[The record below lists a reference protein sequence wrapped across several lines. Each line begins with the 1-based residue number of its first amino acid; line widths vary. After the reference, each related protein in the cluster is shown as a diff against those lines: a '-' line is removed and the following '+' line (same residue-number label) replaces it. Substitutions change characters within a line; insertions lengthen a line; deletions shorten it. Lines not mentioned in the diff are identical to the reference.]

1 MSTQQLRGERA
12 GSEVRWHPPHMT
24 SAALRKGQNRP
35 LTDGAG
41 EPCPRVQ
48 VILRWRDPESVA
60 DVDISALVL
69 GADGKVRTDDDLIFY
84 NAPVGADGAVR
95 LVGKTESEDG
105 SEDRVAIDV
114 EALPSSVH
122 HVAIAASLQHDDGL
136 GFGSLGELSLTVLDQ
151 AGEELFGYDI
161 TDASTETAF
170 VFGELYLRSDQW
182 KFRAV
187 GQGWAEGLAGLAT
200 DYGIS
205 IDASEPEA
213 KVETASDPEP
223 VVQARAQDELAS
235 SEGDGAADT
244 GTGDPIEDLSCGNT
258 SVETM
263 GVEPDRQNDELV
275 AEAGTAS
282 AEIASMA
289 APSGDPEVD
298 TDEVSADLA
307 AVVDETPT
315 VAERA
320 VTVARR
326 NTSGVRTQKPKPKPA
341 APPPLTLGGANW
353 HAARLFSIYGV
364 GAQEEQEKRAT
375 SALLASAMAVKEFGR
390 TLVSRL
396 GGPTGTIECYQ
407 EVSFKLGDRTVVPD
421 GVIVAAGR
429 GGRVWT
435 ALLET
440 KTGSNALRPGQ
451 VEAYVDVAV
460 SRGFD
465 AVVTLSNEIA
475 VIGGDHPAAVDRKR
489 LKKVALH
496 HLSWAEVLH
505 EARMQAVHRGVEDR
519 HQAWI
524 LHELIRYLE
533 HPKSGAATF
542 DDMGPAWVHVREA
555 VRSGTLRPANAKI
568 ADVVSSWDRL
578 TQHLAMRLTSELGVP
593 AWVVVSRA
601 LSADAAA
608 RQKEAISTV
617 LKDGTLQAHLR
628 VQRAAGVLHVVADL
642 KTNKVRVSVDLDA
655 PREGG
660 ASRRVNWLLRQLNS
674 APDDLFVEILC
685 SKKDQAAAEHLK
697 NVREDNAALVPV
709 SAADVRSFRLSK
721 SFPMGQ
727 KRNGLQG
734 GFVSSVNAAV
744 DRFYYDV
751 VQGIKPWVK
760 PAAKLPAAVAEEAA
774 ETIEELDRAAAR
786 INGSEP
792 IA

>member
-1 MSTQQLRGERA
+1 
-12 GSEVRWHPPHMT
+12 MT

-35 LTDGAG
+35 LTDGTG
-41 EPCPRVQ
+41 EPCSRVQ
-48 VILRWRDPESVA
+48 VILRWSDPDSTA
-60 DVDISALVL
+60 DVDISALLL
-69 GADGKVRTDDDLIFY
+69 GPDGKVRSDEDLVFY
-84 NAPVGADGAVR
+84 NSPVGADGAVR

-114 EALPSSVH
+114 EALPASIH
-122 HVAIAASLQHDDGL
+122 QVAIAASLQHDDGL
-136 GFGSLGELSLTVLDQ
+136 GFGSLGGLSLTVLNH

-170 VFGELYLRSDQW
+170 VFGELYLRADQW

-187 GQGWAEGLAGLAT
+187 GQGWEAGLAGLAT

-205 IDASEPEA
+205 VDASDAGAE
-213 KVETASDPEP
+213 VETGTVLRSAVTGPE
-223 VVQARAQDELAS
+223 DEAVHAEAGS
-235 SEGDGAADT
+235 GGPT
-244 GTGDPIEDLSCGNT
+244 VDPIEDLSFGDTTAT
-258 SVETM
+258 SATDGASQDLVVE
-263 GVEPDRQNDELV
+263 D
-275 AEAGTAS
+275 GTAP

-298 TDEVSADLA
+298 SDEVSADFA
-307 AVVDETPT
+307 AVVEEVPAAVVPTATP
-315 VAERA
+315 V
-320 VTVARR
+320 RR
-326 NTSGVRTQKPKPKPA
+326 NASGVRTQKPKPKPA
-341 APPPLTLGGANW
+341 APPPLTLGGPNW

-390 TLVSRL
+390 TLISRL
-396 GGPTGTIECYQ
+396 GGPAGTIECYQ

-440 KTGSNALRPGQ
+440 KTGANALRPDQ

-475 VIGGDHPAAVDRKR
+475 IIGGDHPAAVDRKR

-519 HQAWI
+519 HQSWI

-542 DDMGPAWVHVREA
+542 DDMGPAWVPVREA
-555 VRSGTLRPANAKI
+555 VRTGTLRAANAKI
-568 ADVVSSWDRL
+568 GDVVRSWDRL
-578 TQHLAMRLTSELGVP
+578 TQHLAMRLTSDLGVP

-601 LSADAAA
+601 LSADAPA
-608 RQKEAISTV
+608 RQKDAVATV
-617 LKDGTLQAHLR
+617 LRDGTLQAHLR
-628 VQRAAGVLHVVADL
+628 IQRAAGVLHVVADL
-642 KTNKVRVSVDLDA
+642 KANKVHVSVDLDA

-660 ASRRVNWLLRQLNS
+660 ASRRVNWLLRQLKT
-674 APDDLFVEILC
+674 APDDVFVEVLC
-685 SKKDQAAAEHLK
+685 AKKDQAAAEHLK
-697 NVREDNAALVPV
+697 NLRDDNAALVPD
-709 SAADVRSFRLSK
+709 SAADVRSFRLKK

-734 GFVSSVNAAV
+734 GFVTSVNAAV

-760 PAAKLPAAVAEEAA
+760 PAARLPADVAEEAA
-774 ETIEELDRAAAR
+774 ETIEGLDRAAAE
-786 INGSEP
+786 IADSGSTV
-792 IA
+792 

>member
-1 MSTQQLRGERA
+1 
-12 GSEVRWHPPHMT
+12 MT

-41 EPCPRVQ
+41 EPCSRVQ
-48 VILRWRDPESVA
+48 VILRWRDPESTA
-60 DVDISALVL
+60 DVDISALLL
-69 GADGKVRTDDDLIFY
+69 GADGRVRSDDDLVFY

-114 EALPSSVH
+114 EALPGSIH
-122 HVAIAASLQHDDGL
+122 QVAIAASLQHDDGL
-136 GFGSLGELSLTVLDQ
+136 GFGSLGGLSLTVLDH
-151 AGEELFGYDI
+151 AGEELFAYDI

-170 VFGELYLRSDQW
+170 VFGELYLRADQW

-187 GQGWAEGLAGLAT
+187 GQGWDAGLAGLAT

-205 IDASEPEA
+205 IDASDPEPEA
-213 KVETASDPEP
+213 ASEAESDAPAAAP
-223 VVQARAQDELAS
+223 AGSVS
-235 SEGDGAADT
+235 SESDIVGVGAV
-244 GTGDPIEDLSCGNT
+244 DPIEDLSYGDT
-258 SVETM
+258 SVETA
-263 GVEPDRQNDELV
+263 GPTPDRQNDELV
-275 AEAGTAS
+275 AEAGTAP

-298 TDEVSADLA
+298 TDDVSADLA
-307 AVVDETPT
+307 AVVDEAPAAAEPA
-315 VAERA
+315 VAPG
-320 VTVARR
+320 RR

-407 EVSFKLGDRTVVPD
+407 EVSFKLGERTVVPD

-440 KTGSNALRPGQ
+440 KTGSNALRPDQ

-460 SRGFD
+460 NRGFD

-505 EARMQAVHRGVEDR
+505 EARMQALHRGVEDR

-542 DDMGPAWVHVREA
+542 DDMGPAWVQVREA
-555 VRSGTLRPANAKI
+555 VRSGTLRAANAKI
-568 ADVVSSWDRL
+568 ADVVRSWDRL

-608 RQKEAISTV
+608 RQKEAVSKV
-617 LKDGTLQAHLR
+617 LEDGTLQAHLR
-628 VQRAAGVLHVVADL
+628 IQRAAGVLHVVADL

-660 ASRRVNWLLRQLNS
+660 ASRRVNWLLRQLKS
-674 APDDLFVEILC
+674 APDDLFVEVLC

-697 NVREDNAALVPV
+697 NVREDNAALVPDT
-709 SAADVRSFRLSK
+709 AADVRSFRLTR

-734 GFVSSVNAAV
+734 GFVTSVNAAV

-760 PAAKLPAAVAEEAA
+760 PAAKLPADVAEEAA
-774 ETIEELDRAAAR
+774 ETIEELDRAAAQVD
-786 INGSEP
+786 GSEP
-792 IA
+792 TA

>member
-1 MSTQQLRGERA
+1 
-12 GSEVRWHPPHMT
+12 MT

-41 EPCPRVQ
+41 EPCSRVQ
-48 VILRWRDPESVA
+48 VILRWRDPESTA
-60 DVDISALVL
+60 DVDISALLL
-69 GADGKVRTDDDLIFY
+69 GADGKVRSDDDLVFY

-114 EALPSSVH
+114 EALPGSVH
-122 HVAIAASLQHDDGL
+122 QVAIAASLQHDDGL
-136 GFGSLGELSLTVLDQ
+136 GFGSLGGLSLTVLDH

-170 VFGELYLRSDQW
+170 VFGELYLRADQW

-187 GQGWAEGLAGLAT
+187 GQGWDAGLAGLAT

-205 IDASEPEA
+205 IDASEPETDA
-213 KVETASDPEP
+213 QVAGGSDAGPVE
-223 VVQARAQDELAS
+223 QARSQDESAS
-235 SEGDGAADT
+235 FEGSVAGV
-244 GTGDPIEDLSCGNT
+244 GTVDPIEDLSYGDT
-258 SVETM
+258 SAETS
-263 GVEPDRQNDELV
+263 GVAPDSQNDEFV
-275 AEAGTAS
+275 AEVGTAS

-315 VAERA
+315 VAVPA
-320 VTVARR
+320 AAPARR
-326 NTSGVRTQKPKPKPA
+326 NASGVRTQKPKPKPA

-364 GAQEEQEKRAT
+364 GAQDEQEKRAT

-440 KTGSNALRPGQ
+440 KTGSNALRPDQ

-460 SRGFD
+460 NRGFD

-475 VIGGDHPAAVDRKR
+475 MMGGDHPAAVDRKR

-505 EARMQAVHRGVEDR
+505 EARMQALHRGVEDR

-542 DDMGPAWVHVREA
+542 DDMGPAWVQVREA
-555 VRSGTLRPANAKI
+555 VRSGTLRAANAKI
-568 ADVVSSWDRL
+568 ADVVRSWDRL
-578 TQHLAMRLTSELGVP
+578 TQHLAMRLTSDLGVP

-608 RQKEAISTV
+608 RQNDAVATV
-617 LKDGTLQAHLR
+617 LKDGSLQAHLR
-628 VQRAAGVLHVVADL
+628 IQRAAGVLHVVADL

-660 ASRRVNWLLRQLNS
+660 ASRRVNWLLRQLKS
-674 APDDLFVEILC
+674 APEDLFVEVLC

-697 NVREDNAALVPV
+697 NVREDNAALVPD

-760 PAAKLPAAVAEEAA
+760 PAAKLPADVAEEAA
-774 ETIEELDRAAAR
+774 ETIEELDRAAQVAES
-786 INGSEP
+786 GPS
-792 IA
+792 A